1 MVLPLRSTYPA
12 VTCSWSRV
20 ARARVISTSGST
32 SSSDW
37 PEGQRGRRVVNRRDL
52 RAQPRRHDLVEFGQR
67 PQRGLTDACHAAA
80 RGNPQADG
88 HGDGLLGVEQQR
100 RQGRARAQLVAA
112 AVALAGVHGIA
123 EVAQA
128 FDVAAH
134 ASPRHAEPF
143 GEFFAAPH
151 PARLQQAEKLQHP
164 AGRFGHATSLPHS

>member
-1 MVLPLRSTYPA
+1 MVVASCTAATCERSRDGIT
-12 VTCSWSRV
+12 WSSLD
-20 ARARVISTSGST
+20 RA
-32 SSSDW
+32 
-37 PEGQRGRRVVNRRDL
+37 
-52 RAQPRRHDLVEFGQR
+52 A
-67 PQRGLTDACHAAA
+67 QRGLADAGHAAT
-80 RGNPQADG
+80 GGDPQADG

-100 RQGRARAQLVAA
+100 RQGRAGAELVAA

-134 ASPRHAEPF
+134 AASRHPEAF

-164 AGRFGHATSLPHS
+164 ARRFGHPRSLP